1 MGPEY
6 SWINGKFVLKND
18 AQVSISD
25 LAIQRGYG
33 IFDFFKTINFRPVF
47 LKEHLQRF
55 YHSLSA
61 MRLELTIDGDA
72 FKQIF
77 DELMKKNNL
86 GDSGIRITVTGGYS
100 ADGYTLTTPNV
111 LIAQTPFK
119 YDPAV
124 FERGINLVTYKY
136 QRQLPQIKTIDYL
149 HSIWLQPFIK
159 EKGADDVLYH
169 HNSHIREC
177 PRSNIFIVSEHNEV
191 LTPSHGILAGINR
204 NKILSFKEF
213 NAKEEKIT
221 LDHLR
226 AAKEVF
232 ITSTTK
238 NVLPV
243 FKVNGKVIGN
253 GKPGKVTRAIFE
265 QLLKSQDNNPE

>member
-6 SWINGKFVLKND
+6 SWINGYFVHKND
-18 AQVSISD
+18 AKVNITD

-47 LKEHLQRF
+47 LDNHLRRF

-61 MRLELTIDGDA
+61 MRLEITIDAEA

-77 DELMKKNNL
+77 QELMQKNNL

-100 ADGYTLTTPNV
+100 PDGYTLTSPNI
-111 LIAQTPFK
+111 LISQIPFK

-124 FERGINLVTYKY
+124 FDKGINLVTYKY

-177 PRSNIFIVSEHNEV
+177 PRSNIFIVSEHDEV
-191 LTPSHGILAGINR
+191 LTPSHGILEGINR
-204 NKILSFKEF
+204 NKILSFSEF

-226 AAKEVF
+226 ASKEVF
-232 ITSTTK
+232 MTSTTK

-243 FKVNGKVIGN
+243 FQVNGKMIGN
-253 GKPGKVTRAIFE
+253 GKPGEITQAIFE
-265 QLLKSQDNNPE
+265 QLVKSQMNE